1 MKYIIG
7 IDPDSDRHG
16 VAVYVDGKLHKM
28 LGFTLIELWTHI
40 SVLGSDDIEVHM
52 ENVCGNNAAFQKK
65 GIHNARAG
73 NNVAR
78 SLGKC
83 QQSQVELERLFK
95 HMGIKV
101 VLHPISKNW
110 KDSKIGKKAFE
121 HYTGWSK
128 QSNEDTRSAAYF
140 GWLGCQYGI
149 S

>member
-16 VAVYVDGKLHKM
+16 VAIYLNGKLFN
-28 LGFTLIELWTHI
+28 LFSFTLIDLWQHI
-40 SVLGSDDIEVHM
+40 DILGSENIEVHM

-65 GIHNARAG
+65 GINNARAG

-95 HMGIKV
+95 WMGVKV

-110 KDSKIGKKAFE
+110 KDKLGIKAFKY
-121 HYTGWSK
+121 YTGWARR
-128 QSNEDTRSAAYF
+128 SNEDTRSAAYF
-140 GWLGCQYGI
+140 GWLGVKANGLL
-149 S
+149 